1 MCITYRRTTMP
12 VFDFLTMPDWQTH
25 VLFLS
30 LQTIQTFVLS
40 FRSIQQNICTV
51 VTLCTFLQHL
61 RWGCVFIFTPKPERP
76 NHISCSTHKFSVFFS
91 STPCSTTLKNTN
103 QNSTS
108 HYTKNDKIYS
118 KNLPH
123 QLQIKYFYELNKNL
137 TKIHNHITPV
147 SQQLSL

>member
-1 MCITYRRTTMP
+1 MFYFCRSKQSKRLFYPLDLSSKTYVRW
-12 VFDFLTMPDWQTH
+12 LH
-25 VLFLS
+25 
-30 LQTIQTFVLS
+30 FVQ
-40 FRSIQQNICTV
+40 FCN
-51 VTLCTFLQHL
+51 HL